1 MTSPQTLLHIIK
13 GLGNDVISIGEADSN
28 TRLAIGQEAG
38 YTGNY
43 INSRNID
50 LKFQGY
56 CAGGSGGNIHFQT
69 GTDGTGCVT
78 SKMFICSTGNVG
90 INSISPCAR
99 LHIQGTTTTDDLLY
113 FCQGGAVN
121 TKFVY
126 SIAPGADDAF
136 VLRRNHTTQ
145 GNLCIM
151 SWTYNGRVGI
161 GTITPSHTLDV
172 NGTIN
177 ASTLISL
184 TRKYETNAVSFST
197 QAGATGTFNID
208 IAGLS
213 GLAVAGNYQ
222 TADVYFQAG
231 LYPGATTI
239 NGRIGVVG
247 RGGSNTANLY
257 AITCIGGIGT
267 VTITPY
273 GNGTSTFGLCLQSNC
288 TSSFVYWKAIVNA
301 MSV

>member
-1 MTSPQTLLHIIK
+1 
-13 GLGNDVISIGEADSN
+13 
-28 TRLAIGQEAG
+28 
-38 YTGNY
+38 
-43 INSRNID
+43 
-50 LKFQGY
+50 
-56 CAGGSGGNIHFQT
+56 
-69 GTDGTGCVT
+69 
-78 SKMFICSTGNVG
+78 
-90 INSISPCAR
+90 
-99 LHIQGTTTTDDLLY
+99 
-113 FCQGGAVN
+113 
-121 TKFVY
+121 
-126 SIAPGADDAF
+126 
-136 VLRRNHTTQ
+136 
-145 GNLCIM
+145 M

-197 QAGATGTFNID
+197 QAGATGTFNIN

-213 GLAVAGNYQ
+213 GLGVAGNYQ
-222 TADVYFQAG
+222 TADIYFQAG

-247 RGGSNTANLY
+247 RQGSNTANLY
-257 AITCIGGIGT
+257 AITCVGGIGT

-273 GNGTSTFGLCLQSNC
+273 GDGTSTFGLCLQSNC
-288 TSSFVYWKAIVNA
+288 TASFVYWKAIVNA